1 MSPSLIH
8 SPFIPHANDIPAWP
22 RRSSALL
29 HLLCAPGR
37 RPHTGSL
44 SSAPPG
50 FCPVS
55 TGRKLRTGSE
65 RAGTWMSRLLRAG
78 LWQSSTPTA
87 PAGPAAPA
95 AVQPDVQV
103 RGCPSSCPTGPGRLG
118 LGLVFICILSAS
130 LLKRKLP
137 EAETLS
143 VLFPVESP
151 ESTVLLGSWQGA

>member
-8 SPFIPHANDIPAWP
+8 SPSISHANYIPARP
-22 RRSSALL
+22 RRCSALL

-37 RPHTGSL
+37 RPHAGSL

-65 RAGTWMSRLLRAG
+65 GAGTWMSRLLRAG
-78 LWQSSTPTA
+78 LRQSSTPTA

-118 LGLVFICILSAS
+118 LVFICILSAS

-151 ESTVLLGSWQGA
+151 ESTALLGSWQGA